1 MKIYQ
6 CALGMLQTNCYLLV
20 DEKTGSAAVIDPGT
34 YEPQLQKMTAKP
46 EVKSI
51 DYILLTHGHF
61 DHILGVK
68 KLKEATG
75 AKVAVHM
82 LDKNMLLDPEEC
94 RAFLHDLE
102 MEPTEPDILLKNGDM
117 ITLGSLSIQVIHT
130 PGHTPGGV
138 CYLCGN
144 VLFSGDTLFYGS
156 VGRTDFSY
164 GDSVQMLQSVRR
176 LRDLDGDF
184 QVLPGHGPATSLSAE
199 RRQNPYMGNDYDDFI
214 S

>member
-1 MKIYQ
+1 MKIYT
-6 CALGMLQTNCYLLV
+6 CGLGMLQTNCYLLV
-20 DEKTGSAAVIDPGT
+20 DEQTGSAAVIDPGA
-34 YEPQLQKMTAKP
+34 YEPKLKNLLKQP

-68 KLKEATG
+68 KLKEETG
-75 AKVAVHM
+75 AKVAVHA
-82 LDKNMLLDPEEC
+82 LDENMLTDAQEC

-102 MEPTEPDILLKNGDM
+102 MEPVQPDILLKDGDV
-117 ITLGSLSIQVIHT
+117 IALGSLEIKVMHT

-138 CYLCGN
+138 CYLCGG
-144 VLFSGDTLFYGS
+144 VMFSGDTLFYGS

-164 GDSVQMLQSVRR
+164 GDSVQLLKSVRR
-176 LRDLDGDF
+176 LRDMNGDY
-184 QVLPGHGPATSLSAE
+184 QVLPGHGPSTTLSAE